1 MVRHNT
7 SLPKKTGVYLFY
19 NKEGK
24 VIYVGKAKKLNK
36 RVSVYF
42 SKDKFKN
49 TKTQLLVKQIYKI
62 DYVVVKTESDALL
75 LENNLIKKHQ
85 PKFNVL
91 MKDDKTYPWICVKK
105 EAFPRL
111 FFTRKKTNDGSLYFG
126 PYPSVKTINTLLSL
140 IKQIYPIRTC
150 NYELSKQNIKKKK
163 FKVCLEYHL
172 GNCKGACEG
181 LETEKNYSKSI
192 VQSIEIVKGNTNS
205 VIKNLLTQ
213 MSAKSSQQEFED
225 AHSIKEKIKL
235 LKNYQSKS
243 IVVSNNIKNARVYSV
258 FSDATHGYV
267 NYLRVIDGA
276 INMSHVLEI
285 KKKLNE
291 SEEELLLLG
300 IVELQRIFKEDK
312 SDIIASHKIAY
323 NLNSCKITIPKKGEK
338 LKLVELSIR
347 NAKYYRKDRLS
358 ELQNIDPKKHTNR
371 ILTQLKQ
378 DLHLKKTPIH
388 IECFDNS
395 NIQGSN
401 PTSACVVFKNA
412 KPQKKEYRHFNI
424 KTVTGIDD
432 FSSMKEVVF
441 RRYKRLI
448 AKKNSLPQLVI
459 VDGGKGQLNA
469 AINALRKL
477 NLLENI
483 AIIGIA
489 KRLEEIYFPN
499 DKYPLYLDKKSE
511 SLKLIQRLRNEAHRF
526 SLRHHRNKRSAN
538 FLTSEL
544 YSINGIGAKTISDLL
559 KKFKSVKRI
568 KEAKKQDLTKVI
580 GLSKANKIISYFS

>member
-1 MVRHNT
+1 MIKHNT

-192 VQSIEIVKGNTNS
+192 VQSIEIVKGNTNG

-432 FSSMKEVVF
+432 FSSIKEVVF

>member
-1 MVRHNT
+1 MIKHNI
-7 SLPKKTGVYLFY
+7 SLPKKPGVYLFY
-19 NKEGK
+19 NKEDK

-36 RVSVYF
+36 RVNVYF

-49 TKTQLLVKQIYKI
+49 TKTQLLIKQICKI

-105 EAFPRL
+105 EAFPRI

-150 NYELSKQNIKKKK
+150 NYELSKQNIEKKK

-192 VQSIEIVKGNTNS
+192 MQSVEIIKGNTNR
-205 VIKNLLTQ
+205 VIKRLLIQ
-213 MSAKSSQQEFED
+213 MNNKSSQQKFED

-243 IVVSNNIKNARVYSV
+243 IVVSNSIKNARVYSI

-267 NYLRVIDGA
+267 NYLRIIDGA

-300 IVELQRIFKEDK
+300 IIELQRIFKEDK
-312 SDIIASHKIAY
+312 SNIIASHKIAY
-323 NLNSCKITIPKKGEK
+323 NMNDCKITIPKKGEK

-347 NAKYYRKDRLS
+347 NAKYYRRDRLS
-358 ELQNIDPKKHTNR
+358 ELQKIDPKKHTNR

-378 DLHLKKTPIH
+378 DLHLKKTPVH

-401 PTSACVVFKNA
+401 PASACVVFKNA

-424 KTVTGIDD
+424 RTVTGIDD
-432 FSSMKEVVF
+432 FSSIKEVVF
-441 RRYKRLI
+441 RRYKRLVV
-448 AKKNSLPQLVI
+448 KKNSLPQLVI
-459 VDGGKGQLNA
+459 IDGGKGQLNA
-469 AINALRKL
+469 AVNALQKL

-489 KRLEEIYFPN
+489 KRLEEIYFPE

-544 YSINGIGAKTISDLL
+544 SSINGIGAKTINDLL